1 MWVRPVRLQ
10 SQSTSCLFAKLLD
23 ACVALCCKRLWFYL
37 FVWFFLVVQ
46 KYVWRI
52 SWAFTSCE
60 FGWLWDIWGWGEGFL
75 QESTEPDFGRHRL
88 WPRAKVREAHVDSFV
103 HARELFLDFSSFFWG
118 GSKFVFVTSG
128 VITLTQK
135 GDEFA
140 AANFGSFSEG
150 EDDGACLE
158 EVPFKGFDS
167 EEQQLKLTACSTNE
181 ATPAPPPFK
190 PKKMSVPPVAS
201 FKDLKEKRDILK
213 ADSSETAKKSL
224 HFGEPTSE
232 SQLEELCVKQFAE
245 TMDKKIAWSVNMF
258 KEWHMN
264 RLRVSPY
271 NNTHGTLQWVN
282 LNDTGNLLKPHLS
295 LALCCFLNEIK
306 RKDGKDFPG
315 KSLYEILM
323 CLQFHLEKRGLFW
336 KLLDDSDFV
345 KVKFTLDNIMKKRA
359 QSQCT
364 PDVWC
369 STPISYS
376 DEEKMWSSGILG
388 ELPDQLSNTIMF
400 LLGMHLALRG
410 GEEHRQLRCPP
421 FNCQLTISRDSANEK
436 VLLYQEDFKTKT
448 NQGGLSGRKFVPKQ
462 VKIYPNT
469 ANSDRDPV
477 RLFKKYVGLLPSD
490 GKYSAFY
497 KYGLKLTRLSPVQWY
512 ADKPLS
518 VNALKKIVKELTS
531 QAGLVGNFTNHSLRS
546 TAATRMYSKGIDEQ
560 VIKEVTGHRSD
571 AVRAYKRTSD
581 NLLKEASS
589 VIGSDKPK
597 EFDIND
603 VQIVKSPP
611 VDRSVSEESIRMLAH
626 KKNCKKC
633 ANNEGSSMCLFL
645 KALDRKVES
654 DKKRHWL
661 SMKWVHLTCLTC

>member
-1 MWVRPVRLQ
+1 MRDAHFYFLFSK
-10 SQSTSCLFAKLLD
+10 SQLD
-23 ACVALCCKRLWFYL
+23 V
-37 FVWFFLVVQ
+37 
-46 KYVWRI
+46 
-52 SWAFTSCE
+52 
-60 FGWLWDIWGWGEGFL
+60 
-75 QESTEPDFGRHRL
+75 
-88 WPRAKVREAHVDSFV
+88 
-103 HARELFLDFSSFFWG
+103 ELFLFC
-118 GSKFVFVTSG
+118 FVVTQNEFVLFSG
-128 VITLTQK
+128 VITSTQK
-135 GDEFA
+135 GDECA
-140 AANFGSFSEG
+140 AVNSGSFSEG
-150 EDDGACLE
+150 EDNGACLE

-167 EEQQLKLTACSTNE
+167 EEQQLKSTAHSFNE

-201 FKDLKEKRDILK
+201 FKDLKEKRDLAK

-224 HFGEPTSE
+224 RFGEPTSE

-245 TMDKKIAWSVNMF
+245 TTDKKIAWSVNMF
-258 KEWHMN
+258 KEWCMN
-264 RLRVSPY
+264 RLRVGPY
-271 NNTHGTLQWVN
+271 DNTHGTLQWVN
-282 LNDTGNLLKPHLS
+282 LDDTGNLLKPHLS
-295 LALCCFLNEIK
+295 LSLCCFLNEIK

-359 QSQCT
+359 QTQCA
-364 PDVWC
+364 PDVRC

-376 DEEKMWSSGILG
+376 DEEKMWSSGVLG
-388 ELPDQLSNTIMF
+388 EQSPDQLRNTVMF

-410 GEEHRQLRCPP
+410 GEEHHRLRCPP

-477 RLFKKYVGLLPSD
+477 RLFEKYVGLLPSD
-490 GKYSAFY
+490 GKCSAFY
-497 KYGLKLTRLSPVQWY
+497 KYGLKSTRLSPVQWY
-512 ADKPLS
+512 ADKPLG

-560 VIKEVTGHRSD
+560 VIKEVMGHRSD
-571 AVRAYKRTSD
+571 AVRAYKRMSD

-589 VIGSDKPK
+589 VIGSDRPK
-597 EFDIND
+597 EFDIDD

-611 VDRSVSEESIRMLAH
+611 VDRSVSEDSIRTLAH
-626 KKNCKKC
+626 KKNCEKC
-633 ANNEGSSMCLFL
+633 TKNEGSSMCVFL

-654 DKKRHWL
+654 DKKRRCL
-661 SMKWVHLTCLTC
+661 SLQ